1 MTAIDP
7 RTPCI
12 IGVATHT
19 WHPENVGEVGAPEP
33 LEMWEHVARLAERDA
48 GRPEVLR
55 VLDSVQIVYCQTW
68 EYDDAVARLATRL
81 GADPRHRHYSGI
93 GGTTTQQL
101 VNATS
106 EAMLRGEMELALVTS
121 AEALATK
128 RLRKRQGVRYEASFA
143 PAERSPFP
151 WESPPDP
158 VEVAHEV
165 FQAWLTFAVFDN
177 ARRAHLGVGLD
188 EYRTRIGEMLAPMTQ
203 IAARNPRAWYRVERT
218 PSEIVDAT
226 PDNRMVGYP
235 YTKYMVAVMDVDMA
249 GALLLAT
256 HGKADDLGIPL
267 DRRVYPRGWCYARD
281 PVLVAAHPDL
291 ASSPAMAAAS
301 AEALRIAGVSVD
313 DVAYFDL
320 YSCFASSLHFACDA
334 LGLQPGDAR
343 GLTVTGGLPYHGGPA
358 SGYLTHSIAEMVERL
373 RAEPAATGLV
383 SGVGMHMTKHVYGA
397 YSGSP
402 GPVTPPDASGVQA
415 TVDRAGSVE
424 LVAEYEGRATVAAYS
439 VVHGRDG
446 APEWALLVCDLPGG
460 GRTYAQARA
469 AELCTD
475 AETTELVGRAVTLK
489 TETVD
494 GPMGTA
500 RVNLATW

>member
-1 MTAIDP
+1 
-7 RTPCI
+7 
-12 IGVATHT
+12 
-19 WHPENVGEVGAPEP
+19 
-33 LEMWEHVARLAERDA
+33 
-48 GRPEVLR
+48 
-55 VLDSVQIVYCQTW
+55 
-68 EYDDAVARLATRL
+68 
-81 GADPRHRHYSGI
+81 
-93 GGTTTQQL
+93 
-101 VNATS
+101 
-106 EAMLRGEMELALVTS
+106 
-121 AEALATK
+121 
-128 RLRKRQGVRYEASFA
+128 
-143 PAERSPFP
+143 
-151 WESPPDP
+151 
-158 VEVAHEV
+158 
-165 FQAWLTFAVFDN
+165 
-177 ARRAHLGVGLD
+177 
-188 EYRTRIGEMLAPMTQ
+188 
-203 IAARNPRAWYRVERT
+203 
-218 PSEIVDAT
+218 
-226 PDNRMVGYP
+226 
-235 YTKYMVAVMDVDMA
+235 MDVDMA